1 MSIFKKKALPQ
12 SYQPVLQAQEII
24 DVFSRLTLH
33 HQAALLRLI
42 SRNMVIQ
49 VGGRNN
55 MGYEF
60 KYEVDG
66 AVIVVSPAECA
77 FLTKTVPDTFPFAFF
92 ISGNDIWNVSF

>member
-33 HQAALLRLI
+33 HPAALLRLI

-66 AVIVVSPAECA
+66 AVIVVSPESDWVEEEQPQAE
-77 FLTKTVPDTFPFAFF
+77 LPLNQP
-92 ISGNDIWNVSF
+92 

>member
-66 AVIVVSPAECA
+66 AVIVVSPESDWVEEEEPQAE
-77 FLTKTVPDTFPFAFF
+77 LPLNQP
-92 ISGNDIWNVSF
+92 

>member
-1 MSIFKKKALPQ
+1 MLHEHFKKKALPQ

-66 AVIVVSPAECA
+66 AVIVVSPESDWVEEEQPQAE
-77 FLTKTVPDTFPFAFF
+77 LPLNQP
-92 ISGNDIWNVSF
+92 

>member
-55 MGYEF
+55 MGYEC
-60 KYEVDG
+60 KYEGDG
-66 AVIVVSPAECA
+66 AVIVVSPESDWVEEEQPQAE
-77 FLTKTVPDTFPFAFF
+77 LPLNQP
-92 ISGNDIWNVSF
+92 

>member
-1 MSIFKKKALPQ
+1 MSMFKKKALPQ
-12 SYQPVLQAQEII
+12 SYKPVLQAQEII

-66 AVIVVSPAECA
+66 AVIVVSPESDWVEEEQPQAE
-77 FLTKTVPDTFPFAFF
+77 LPLNQP
-92 ISGNDIWNVSF
+92 

>member
-49 VGGRNN
+49 VGGRTN

-66 AVIVVSPAECA
+66 AVIVVSPESDWVEEEQPQAE
-77 FLTKTVPDTFPFAFF
+77 LPLNQP
-92 ISGNDIWNVSF
+92 